1 MMPTIEITEDTFRG
15 LQLLAQPLVD
25 TADSVIARLVEEAL
39 RTRGSSDPVK
49 AAATDE
55 LGPDDALDLSFTKV
69 LQASVDGQRVK
80 KANWNRV
87 VRKAHEAAFRKVRSF
102 QALKDITRAN
112 IVEGEP
118 GPELVGYTYVES
130 GNFALQGMDAN
141 QAWRAIRDLAGQ
153 LDIPVAVEFEWRD
166 KDDVATENRGRKA
179 RLSSLRKEVGA

>member
-39 RTRGSSDPVK
+39 RTRGNSDTVK

-55 LGPDDALDLSFTKV
+55 LGPDDELDLSFTKV

-87 VRKAHEAAFRKVRSF
+87 VRKVHEAAFRKV
-102 QALKDITRAN
+102 
-112 IVEGEP
+112 G
-118 GPELVGYTYVES
+118 
-130 GNFALQGMDAN
+130 
-141 QAWRAIRDLAGQ
+141 
-153 LDIPVAVEFEWRD
+153 
-166 KDDVATENRGRKA
+166 
-179 RLSSLRKEVGA
+179 